1 MSDANI
7 VGLVV
12 YAFIVGI
19 ILENLYEVLKL
30 FIKKDLDEEEFLADG
45 QVIKKKVDTK
55 IKRLF
60 CVSCVFV
67 SITFWPYTIFYWL
80 EFEPTGLAIN
90 DYAIFHILYS
100 AMFVGMT
107 ASTIYN
113 TVKRV
118 KAFLPGLIGRV
129 RPKLPH

>member
-1 MSDANI
+1 MSDTNI

-12 YAFIVGI
+12 YAFIMGI

-30 FIKKDLDEEEFLADG
+30 ILKKDLTEDEFMADG
-45 QVIKKKVDTK
+45 QVIQKRVDTR
-55 IKRLF
+55 IKRI
-60 CVSCVFV
+60 FV
-67 SITFWPYTIFYWL
+67 VCCILISITFWPYTIFYWL
-80 EFEPTGLAIN
+80 DFEPQLLAIN